1 MEKLRYIH
9 SIRPKSCK
17 YCGSTEIIK
26 GSAGIGKNGIRKQT
40 FRCKNCGRM
49 FYGLNPK
56 EVR

>member
-1 MEKLRYIH
+1 MEKLRYVH

-56 EVR
+56 K